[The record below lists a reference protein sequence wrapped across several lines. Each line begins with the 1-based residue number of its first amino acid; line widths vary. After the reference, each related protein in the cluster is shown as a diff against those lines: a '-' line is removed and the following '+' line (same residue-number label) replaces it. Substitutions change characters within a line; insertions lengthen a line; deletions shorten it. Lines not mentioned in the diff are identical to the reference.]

1 LYLTVYNNGIQVPS
15 PGVLRTVLLAFALL
29 FCGAAPAAA
38 AELTVFAAAS
48 LRNALEAIEA
58 ARRHSG
64 ATGARLAF
72 AASSTLARQ
81 IERGAPADVYVS
93 ADRDWM
99 DYLVARGRIVEGSRV
114 IVARN
119 RLVLVARGVP
129 AAPAAAIV
137 IGRGFP
143 LAARLD
149 GGRLALGDPGHVPAG
164 RYAKAALESLGL
176 WNAVASRLAPVENVR
191 VALALVAR
199 GEAPLGIVYA
209 SDAVAEPG
217 VQVLGSFPAD
227 SHPPIVYPAAAVVG
241 GAIAEARRY
250 IAFLRS
256 APARALFQRQ
266 GFLPAD

>member
-1 LYLTVYNNGIQVPS
+1 LYLIVYNNGIRVS
-15 PGVLRTVLLAFALL
+15 SHGVLRTFLLAFALL
-29 FCGAAPAAA
+29 FCRAAPAAG

-48 LRNALEAIEA
+48 LRNALEDIET
-58 ARRHSG
+58 ARRH
-64 ATGARLAF
+64 ADARPARLAF

-99 DYLVARGRIVEGSRV
+99 DYLVVRGRIVEGSRV

-119 RLVLVARGVP
+119 RLVLVARGAP
-129 AAPAAAIV
+129 GAAVV

-143 LAARLD
+143 LAARLGD
-149 GGRLALGDPGHVPAG
+149 GHLSLGDPGHVPAG

-176 WNAVASRLAPVENVR
+176 WSAVAGRLAPVENVR

-209 SDAVAEPG
+209 SDALAEPG
-217 VQVLGSFPAD
+217 VHVVGTFPAD
-227 SHPPIVYPAAAVVG
+227 SHPPIFYPAAAVVG
-241 GAIAEARRY
+241 GASAEARRY

-256 APARALFQRQ
+256 APARAVFQRL

>member
-1 LYLTVYNNGIQVPS
+1 VS
-15 PGVLRTVLLAFALL
+15 SHGVLRAFLLAFALL
-29 FCGAAPAAA
+29 ACRAAWAAGP
-38 AELTVFAAAS
+38 ELTVFAAAS

-58 ARRHSG
+58 ARPHSG
-64 ATGARLAF
+64 ASRARLAF

-99 DYLVARGRIVEGSRV
+99 DYLVARGRIVVGSRV

-119 RLVLVARGVP
+119 RLVLVAASAS
-129 AAPAAAIV
+129 AAPGV

-143 LAARLD
+143 LAERLD
-149 GGRLALGDPGHVPAG
+149 GGRLALGDPSHVPAG

-176 WNAVASRLAPVENVR
+176 WTGVAGRLAPVENVR

-217 VQVLGSFPAD
+217 VHVLGSFPAD

-256 APARALFQRQ
+256 APARAVFQRQ